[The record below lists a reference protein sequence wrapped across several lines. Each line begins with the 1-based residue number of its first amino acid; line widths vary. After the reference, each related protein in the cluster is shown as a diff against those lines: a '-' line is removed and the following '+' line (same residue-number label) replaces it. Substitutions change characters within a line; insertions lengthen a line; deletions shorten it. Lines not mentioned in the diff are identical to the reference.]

1 MNQTTTIDLSDLIL
15 RVKLNANL
23 SKPNSDILDSNI
35 TQQLEQFVTF
45 FNNASITLDNWKN
58 YFFQKNKI

>member
-35 TQQLEQFVTF
+35 KQQLEQFVSF